1 MNAQRDWYA
10 TENPPGEP
18 AKVRTAPA
26 GEDLAVAVVSTRAA
40 RTAPWLVLAIGLI
53 LTAFAYHMVRS
64 ESRAVVQ
71 DRFDIR
77 YSEIE
82 EAIEQRMH
90 AYTQALVGGLGLLR
104 ASFLVQRDD
113 WRTYVET
120 LNLQERYPGI
130 QGVGFAEW
138 VTPEGKALYEAEIRS
153 QGFPDFEIRPTDPRE
168 LYSSITF
175 LEPFDER
182 NRQAF
187 GFDMYSEATRRAA
200 MELARDSGRYA
211 MSGAVRLV
219 QEITDDVQAG
229 FLLYVP
235 YYGRGSVPE
244 TLEDR
249 RARSIGFVYSAFR
262 MRDLMEG
269 ILGPGLPDVRLEIFD
284 GTALNDDT
292 LMYDS
297 GQNTDDASPE
307 FSHAAPLQY
316 GQHTWTLRLTSLKPL
331 ESLLDPQKSLFVLA
345 GGVAVSLLFFGVL
358 RSFATMR
365 ARAETLA
372 ARMTATIEE
381 RNADLARSNAE
392 LEQFA
397 YIASHD
403 LKAPLRGIDHLAV
416 WIENDLGDRLEGEP
430 KENMGLLRGRVRR
443 LDALLNDLLSYSRAT
458 RMQTALEAVDIE
470 DAIREAFDMV
480 SADRAFTLS
489 LDLEVPSIV
498 LRRSALDQVM
508 TNLFSNAMKHHDG
521 EVGSVTVTLRDR
533 GANYEFTV
541 ADDGPG
547 IPEKL
552 RERALQMFQTLQ
564 PRDKVEGSG
573 MGLAIIKKIIEHQG
587 GTISIEDAPDGGALF
602 RFSWPKAGKGDQ
614 N

>member
-10 TENPPGEP
+10 TENLPDPESQ
-18 AKVRTAPA
+18 
-26 GEDLAVAVVSTRAA
+26 VAATGGDAAITVSSTRAGRRA
-40 RTAPWLVLAIGLI
+40 TWVVLAIGLI
-53 LTAFAYHMVRS
+53 LTGFAYHMVRS
-64 ESRAVVQ
+64 ESRAVAQ

-77 YSEIE
+77 YGEIAH
-82 EAIEQRMH
+82 AIEQRMN
-90 AYTQALVGGLGLLR
+90 AYTQSLIGGLGLLR
-104 ASFLVQRDD
+104 SSNLVERAD

-120 LNLQERYPGI
+120 LELHERYPGI

-138 VTPEGKALYEAEIRS
+138 ITPEYKPYYEARIRS
-153 QGFPDFEIRPTDPRE
+153 EGFPEFEIRPAEPRE

-187 GFDMYSEATRRAA
+187 GYDMYSEATRRAA

-235 YYGRGSVPE
+235 YYGHGATPE
-244 TLEDR
+244 TVEER
-249 RARSIGFVYSAFR
+249 RDRSIGFVYSAFR

-284 GTALNDDT
+284 GNVLNQET

-297 GQNTDDASPE
+297 GWSDHTAAPE
-307 FSHAAPLQY
+307 FTHSAPLEF
-316 GQHTWTLRLTSLKPL
+316 GQHSWTLRLSSLEPL
-331 ESLLDPQKSLFVLA
+331 ENLLDPQKSLFVLA
-345 GGVAVSLLFFGVL
+345 GGIAVSLLFFGVL
-358 RSFATMR
+358 RSFATTR
-365 ARAETLA
+365 ARAEALA
-372 ARMTATIEE
+372 ADMTVTLEE

-416 WIENDLGDRLEGEP
+416 WIEKDLGDRLEGEP
-430 KENMGLLRGRVRR
+430 KENMGLLRARVRR
-443 LDALLNDLLSYSRAT
+443 LDALLNDLLNYSRAT
-458 RMQTALEAVDIE
+458 RVQTSLEPVDIE
-470 DAIREAFDMV
+470 DALQEAFDV
-480 SADRAFTLS
+480 VRGDRPFTLT
-489 LDLEVPSIV
+489 LDLEVRSLV

-508 TNLFSNAMKHHDG
+508 TNLFSNAMKHHTDG
-521 EVGSVTVTLRDR
+521 TGTVKVTLRDR
-533 GANYEFTV
+533 GYSYEFTV

-547 IPEKL
+547 IPENL
-552 RERALQMFQTLQ
+552 RVRALQMFQTLQ

-573 MGLAIIKKIIEHQG
+573 MGLAIIKKIVEHQG
-587 GTISIEDAPDGGALF
+587 GTIAIEDAPDGGALF
-602 RFSWPKAGKGDQ
+602 RFSWPKASKGGQ
-614 N
+614 V